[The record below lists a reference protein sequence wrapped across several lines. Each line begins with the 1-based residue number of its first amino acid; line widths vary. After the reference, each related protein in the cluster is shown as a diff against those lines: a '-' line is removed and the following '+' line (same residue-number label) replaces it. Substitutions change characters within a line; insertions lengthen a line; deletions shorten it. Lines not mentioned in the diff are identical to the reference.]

1 VLKDVL
7 AGRKTGGKIEG
18 EILISGHPKEQESF
32 RRISGCGS
40 AFL

>member
-1 VLKDVL
+1 MLKDVL

-32 RRISGCGS
+32 RRISGC
-40 AFL
+40 ARI